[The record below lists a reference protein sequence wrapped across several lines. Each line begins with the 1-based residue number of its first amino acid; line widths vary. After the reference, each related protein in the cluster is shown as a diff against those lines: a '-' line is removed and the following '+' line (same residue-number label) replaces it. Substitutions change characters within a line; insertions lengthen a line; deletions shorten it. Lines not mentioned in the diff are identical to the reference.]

1 MSKIVVKSD
10 IHVSSFSYLGNVH
23 CLGNF
28 EVDGDVV
35 IYGNLTV
42 EKDIS
47 INGSCFVKNLDCDG
61 NIDISGQLSCKKLRR
76 KNNSNFNSTVKIGYD
91 ID

>member
-1 MSKIVVKSD
+1 MSKIIVKSD
-10 IHVSSFSYLGNVH
+10 ILVSSFNYQGNVH

-42 EKDIS
+42 EKDIT
-47 INGSCFVKNLDCDG
+47 IKGSCFVKNLNCDG
-61 NIDISGQLSCKKLRR
+61 NIDISGQLSCKKLCR
-76 KNNSNFNSTVKIGYD
+76 KKSSNLSSTVKIGYD